1 MTGSP
6 TESPCNKVCVLD
18 PVTGFCIGCGR
29 TGAEI
34 GAWLAM
40 TEAERAALVAEL
52 PARLA
57 RMTSREG
64 RREARRAR
72 AATG

>member
-1 MTGSP
+1 M

-29 TGAEI
+29 TGEEI
-34 GAWLAM
+34 GAWLGMAD
-40 TEAERAALVAEL
+40 AERAALVAVL
-52 PARLA
+52 PERMA
-57 RMTSREG
+57 RMTTRDA

-72 AATG
+72 STPG